1 MVDIKK
7 IKPKNVAEIRKNIY
21 DIPEKSGIYFHFVN
35 KNGLKLL
42 GLDNIDDIQQM
53 VFDDEEL
60 YLIYIGLAKNL
71 QERYL
76 WHLGFNNISESSI
89 ISGFLSTLRLS
100 YMANLENIE
109 SLSQQDELNKF
120 MDKYTFSK
128 YIITKD
134 YKNGEELFIKKYPT
148 PLNIKDNNHSFVK
161 INKMK
166 RKKIRDKYISNK
178 NIEVKPA
185 KTMITDEELLEYA
198 KIAKK
203 ENIKNQSQFI
213 KWFREIKLKSASE
226 KRLKK
231 AWNEL

>member
-71 QERYL
+71 RERYL

-100 YMANLENIE
+100 YMANLKDIE

-134 YKNGEELFIKKYPT
+134 YKTGEELFIKKYPT
-148 PLNIKDNNHSFVK
+148 PLNIKDNNHLFIK

-185 KTMITDEELLEYA
+185 RTMITDEELFEYA

-213 KWFREIKLKSASE
+213 KWFREVKLKSASE